1 MKQFDVGVFIGRFQ
15 PFHLGHLHNIRVGLA
30 SCEKMVLIIGSAFRS
45 RSIKNPFTFAERK
58 KMILADLALVDPNW
72 VERVCIEPVSD
83 WLYNEPAWIFET
95 QQAVLKYG
103 KGNSVSGSIAIVGH
117 EKDGSSFYLKCFPE
131 WSFVEVDNY
140 KQYNATE
147 FREAMFQNQEI
158 LADRYLVPDNK
169 SVTESSISFLSE
181 FMSSDIYSALLDE
194 YRYIQDYKKA
204 WSHAPYTPIFV
215 TVDAA
220 VICQE
225 HILLVQ
231 RKHQP
236 GKGLWA
242 LPGGFLEPEER
253 VLDGIMRELD
263 EETTLGCSPQEL
275 LESLQKVQV
284 FDYPD
289 RSLRGR
295 TVTHVGFFKIEARQ
309 FPEMQLPE
317 IEAADDAADTQWV
330 KLEVFWKMPEQM
342 MDDHYQIVR
351 TLIY

>member
-15 PFHLGHLHNIRVGLA
+15 PFHLGHVHNIRVGLA

-58 KMILADLALVDPNW
+58 KMILADLASVDASW
-72 VERVCIEPVSD
+72 VERVSIEPVSD
-83 WLYNEPAWIFET
+83 WLYNEPAWIDET
-95 QQAVLKYG
+95 QQAVLKHA
-103 KGNSVSGSIAIVGH
+103 KNDSIADSIAIVGH
-117 EKDGSSFYLKCFPE
+117 EKDGSSYYLKCFPE

-147 FREAMFQNQEI
+147 FREVMFQNRAL
-158 LADRYLVPDNK
+158 LADKYLVSKNE
-169 SVTESSISFLSE
+169 STTESSANFLAE
-181 FMSSDIYSALLDE
+181 FMSCDIYSTLLDE
-194 YRYIQDYKKA
+194 YRYIQEYKEA
-204 WSHAPYTPIFV
+204 WSQAPYAPIFV
-215 TVDAA
+215 TVDAV
-220 VICQE
+220 VICLD

-263 EETTLGCSPQEL
+263 EETTLGCSSQVL
-275 LESLQKVQV
+275 RESLQKIQV

-295 TVTHVGFFKIEARQ
+295 TITHAGYFKIEDD
-309 FPEMQLPE
+309 PLPE
-317 IEAADDAADTQWV
+317 IQAADDAADTKWV
-330 KLEVFWKMPEQM
+330 KLETFWKMPEQM

-351 TLIY
+351 TLIG